1 MGLLDDAIREHLELK
16 RRRGADPG
24 EVAREERE
32 VLDSPGASSPPDS
45 PAAAAPDSP
54 FPEDPELG
62 ESLVSA
68 SPHDVQET
76 EELDMEP
83 LLEDEPVAIPD
94 DRDPA
99 GDFMGAAGDAL
110 EWNSPHEDA
119 IRPEGAAKGA
129 AAGADG
135 GEKPGEDVL
144 EETPDFL
151 RESPD
156 QERLWFEQ
164 RPPRDFD
171 FDG

>member
-24 EVAREERE
+24 EVEREERE
-32 VLDSPGASSPPDS
+32 ALDVPGSARAPDAQAAVAS
-45 PAAAAPDSP
+45 DSP

-62 ESLVSA
+62 EPFASA
-68 SPHDVQET
+68 PPHEVQET
-76 EELDMEP
+76 EELDMKP

-110 EWNSPHEDA
+110 EWSSHDDVATP
-119 IRPEGAAKGA
+119 
-129 AAGADG
+129 AAGAG
-135 GEKPGEDVL
+135 SGAEPAEDVL

>member
-24 EVAREERE
+24 EVAREEHE
-32 VLDSPGASSPPDS
+32 ALDPPGGSRAPD
-45 PAAAAPDSP
+45 AQTAVAPDSP
-54 FPEDPELG
+54 FPEDPELE
-62 ESLVSA
+62 ESLASA
-68 SPHDVQET
+68 SPHESQET
-76 EELDMEP
+76 EELDMKS

-110 EWNSPHEDA
+110 EWHSPQDDA
-119 IRPEGAAKGA
+119 PAPQA
-129 AAGADG
+129 AAQGASAQAG
-135 GEKPGEDVL
+135 RGETSDEDVL
-144 EETPDFL
+144 EETPEFL
-151 RESPD
+151 RETPD
-156 QERLWFEQ
+156 QDRLWFEQ

>member
-1 MGLLDDAIREHLELK
+1 
-16 RRRGADPG
+16 
-24 EVAREERE
+24 
-32 VLDSPGASSPPDS
+32 DSPGASPAPDAQ
-45 PAAAAPDSP
+45 AAVAPDSP
-54 FPEDPELG
+54 FPEAPELG
-62 ESLVSA
+62 ESVA
-68 SPHDVQET
+68 SSSPEEVQET
-76 EELDMEP
+76 EELDMKP

-110 EWNSPHEDA
+110 EWNSPHDDVTA
-119 IRPEGAAKGA
+119 PAAE
-129 AAGADG
+129 AGS
-135 GEKPGEDVL
+135 GEKSAEDVL